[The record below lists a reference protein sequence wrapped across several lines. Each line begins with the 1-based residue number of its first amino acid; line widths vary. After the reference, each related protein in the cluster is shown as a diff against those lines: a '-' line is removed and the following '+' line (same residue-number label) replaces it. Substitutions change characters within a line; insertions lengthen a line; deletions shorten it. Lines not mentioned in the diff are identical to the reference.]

1 MQRILIVAPADDLH
15 AASLAAVLE
24 RDFGAPAIIW
34 DRATLPAESKMDFRI
49 DVDGDAL
56 HLATPTGSHALED
69 FRSVWWRR
77 PEQPRIDASVTDPK
91 VRRFCEAES
100 DAFLKGAL
108 RSLRVPIVNDPFH
121 EAVAL
126 RKPYQLCVAR
136 RIGLNIPK
144 TLISNNAQSIRD
156 FWRSLD
162 GKCIY
167 KPLTS
172 PSWTFA
178 ETRVLTEEDL
188 CHLDR
193 LRHAPMIVQEK
204 IDKGVDVRVNIFG
217 SAVYACEVKT
227 SFAEADLDWRIDVT
241 ARWYQHQLP
250 ADVASKLIDLLRA
263 LKLHYGCIDLRR
275 RSDGGYCF
283 FEVNPSGQF
292 LFAEIDTGQP
302 LLHSLAELL
311 IGTGTTQE
319 LACSPPPS
327 CLDTRRNTEE
337 VIQIDH
343 VPLRA

>member
-1 MQRILIVAPADDLH
+1 MRPVLIVAPADDLH
-15 AASLAAVLE
+15 AASLLAVLE
-24 RDFGAPAIIW
+24 RDFSVPAIIW
-34 DRATLPAESKMDFRI
+34 DRATLPVESKMDFRL
-49 DVDGDAL
+49 DVHGDAL
-56 HLATPTGSHALED
+56 HLTTCTGSHALED
-69 FRSVWWRR
+69 FHSVWWRR
-77 PEQPRIDASVTDPK
+77 PEQPRIDATVTDPR

-126 RKPYQLCVAR
+126 RKPYQLCVAGR
-136 RIGLNIPK
+136 VGLDIPK
-144 TLISNNAQSIRD
+144 TLISNNAESIGD

-217 SAVYACEVKT
+217 SAVYACEVES
-227 SFAEADLDWRIDVT
+227 SFPQAELDWRIDVT
-241 ARWYQHQLP
+241 ARWYPHPLP
-250 ADVASKLIDLLRA
+250 KEVASKLIGLLRA
-263 LKLHYGCIDLRR
+263 LKLHYGCIDLRQR
-275 RSDGGYCF
+275 PDGVYCF

-311 IGTGTTQE
+311 VATGTTGE
-319 LACSPPPS
+319 LAGSPAHSWP
-327 CLDTRRNTEE
+327 DTSGAAVRSAAE
-337 VIQIDH
+337 V
-343 VPLRA
+343 

>member
-1 MQRILIVAPADDLH
+1 MQPILVVAPVDDLH
-15 AASLAAVLE
+15 AASLVSVLE
-24 RDFGAPAIIW
+24 RDFGLPAIIW

-49 DVDGDAL
+49 DVHGDHL
-56 HLATPTGSHALED
+56 HLTTRTSSHALED
-69 FRSVWWRR
+69 FHSVWWRR
-77 PEQPRIDASVTDPK
+77 AEHPRIDESVTDPK

-126 RKPYQLCVAR
+126 RKPCQLSTAR
-136 RIGLNIPK
+136 RVGLNIPR
-144 TLISNNAQSIRD
+144 TLISNNAESIRD

-162 GKCIY
+162 GNCIY

-172 PSWTFA
+172 PSWTFT
-178 ETRVLTEEDL
+178 ETRILTNEDL

-217 SAVYACEVKT
+217 NAVFACEVKT
-227 SFAEADLDWRIDVT
+227 SRPQAELDWRIDVT
-241 ARWYQHQLP
+241 ARWYEHQLP
-250 ADVASKLIDLLRA
+250 KDVASKLISLLRA
-263 LKLHYGCIDLRR
+263 LKLDYGCIDMRR
-275 RSDGGYCF
+275 QPDGAYCF

-302 LLHSLAELL
+302 LLRSLAQLL
-311 IGTGTTQE
+311 I
-319 LACSPPPS
+319 
-327 CLDTRRNTEE
+327 DTRTTPESTHSPAPRGLDIVEAAGWG
-337 VIQIDH
+337 
-343 VPLRA
+343 RR